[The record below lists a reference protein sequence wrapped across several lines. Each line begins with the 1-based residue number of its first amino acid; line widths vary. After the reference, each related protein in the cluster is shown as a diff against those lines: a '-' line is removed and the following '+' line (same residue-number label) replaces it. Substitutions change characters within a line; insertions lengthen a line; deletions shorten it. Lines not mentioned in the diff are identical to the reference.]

1 MSQALSRYQ
10 GGHEPAW
17 GRRIC
22 ASEVLNVCSRKMR
35 SHHLCPARPGGSWS
49 ELVLGLDGMVL
60 RVTELPAG
68 NRPAALGQLA
78 QRTRLSGLQD
88 ALHSRYVSH

>member
-1 MSQALSRYQ
+1 MF
-10 GGHEPAW
+10 G
-17 GRRIC
+17 
-22 ASEVLNVCSRKMR
+22 KMC
-35 SHHLCPARPGGSWS
+35 SHHLCPARPGESWS

-60 RVTELPAG
+60 RVTELPAR

-88 ALHSRYVSH
+88 ALHTRYESLGIPQREGKVTSARLA